1 MKLRLIPG
9 CYLPAGWKSEEMDR
23 DWTEG
28 EVKELGGRGWFPLG
42 AHLISLG
49 LCGGGLEAVA

>member
-1 MKLRLIPG
+1 MIPG

-28 EVKELGGRGWFPLG
+28 EVKELGGWWFPLG
-42 AHLISLG
+42 THLISLG
-49 LCGGGLEAVA
+49 LRGGGLGAVA